1 MTKYST
7 YKVEDFLLDESF
19 IEWVLNDS
27 ERDAIFWNAWVAA
40 HPNCVPVVNLAKKT
54 LLALYIKP
62 TRQLNDEEVNHMI
75 GNLHEKA
82 NAGNRAYQFLANPS
96 FSYPIAAILA
106 IGLMMGALFYKGST
120 ATVAS
125 PDEKSTAAV
134 YPIKSHVNNSTKG
147 ILIKLADGSSVI
159 LKPGS
164 KLLYPTAFSGK
175 NREVTLE
182 GEAFF
187 EIHKDAKHPF
197 YVYSG
202 DLVTRVVGTS
212 FTVKASNDSK
222 EYQVIVNTGKVLVT
236 KTNTA
241 TANQAK
247 DKSIYLVP
255 NQQLVYDKSH
265 HDLVKENLAKPLLLS
280 ADVSKD
286 FFNFNDTPLS
296 KVIHNIE
303 RAYNVSVI
311 YNVKEIGGCP
321 LTASMAD
328 EHLLEKLDLIGKALN
343 ISYYINEGQIVLQGK
358 GCNNKATQL

>member
-19 IEWVLNDS
+19 IEWVLNNT
-27 ERDAIFWNAWVAA
+27 EKDAIFWNAWIAA
-40 HPNCVPVVNLAKKT
+40 HPNSVPVVNLAKKT

-62 TRQLNDEEVNHMI
+62 ARQLNDEEVDQMI
-75 GNLHEKA
+75 GRLHEKTSS
-82 NAGNRAYQFLANPS
+82 GNHAYRFISNPL
-96 FSYPIAAILA
+96 FSYPIAAVLA
-106 IGLMMGALFYKGST
+106 IGLVMGVLFYKGSVTT
-120 ATVAS
+120 ASLPVVN
-125 PDEKSTAAV
+125 STAAV
-134 YPIKSHVNNSTKG
+134 YQIKNHVNNSTRG

-164 KLLYPTAFSGK
+164 KLSYPIAFTGK
-175 NREVTLE
+175 TRAVTLD

-202 DLVTRVVGTS
+202 DLITRVVGTS
-212 FTVKASNDSK
+212 FTVKASNANK
-222 EYQVIVNTGKVLVT
+222 AYQVIVNTGKVLVT
-236 KTNTA
+236 KTHVASTNL
-241 TANQAK
+241 K
-247 DKSIYLVP
+247 DKSIYLIP
-255 NQQLVYDKSH
+255 NQQLVYDKLH
-265 HDLVKENLAKPLLLS
+265 TDLLKENLAKPLLLS

-296 KVIHNIE
+296 KVIANIE

-311 YNVKEIGGCP
+311 YNEKDIGGCP

-358 GCNNKATQL
+358 GCNNKITNQ